1 MRRDNG
7 VLPALGVAAAM
18 AALGAWG
25 SRGSSNDDWGLVPA
39 GQRRPARGGRRGG
52 MVPRHAPSDR
62 DLLMQAMTGGDPLG
76 GMAPAQAAQDDP
88 RRIIA
93 RIDQIVMPA
102 FFAPM
107 MGAMPQQGEHLQ
119 IPPMMRD
126 QALANEARMWKT
138 VRDLSGGLP
147 SVKAWTTMVTDNI
160 DQTLRRTAEMLPP
173 APTGCTC
180 STSTPSS
187 GSSTRP
193 RIWWPRWPAAPTTTT
208 SASTGLPCPTPCAPT
223 RRPCRTCS
231 AAPPRVA
238 SAAPAVGGA
247 SRAPVAGGSAVG
259 TVTAAA
265 TADPTAAEGPQPP

>member
-173 APTGCTC
+173 GAHRMYLQHIDAFQRVFDQAADMVAEVARGTDDYDERLDWTAL
-180 STSTPSS
+180 SDAL
-187 GSSTRP
+187 RAY
-193 RIWWPRWPAAPTTTT
+193 PATMQD
-208 SASTGLPCPTPCAPT
+208 
-223 RRPCRTCS
+223 
-231 AAPPRVA
+231 VF
-238 SAAPAVGGA
+238 
-247 SRAPVAGGSAVG
+247 SRAAQGRLGGPGGRRGIAGPGRRRLGGGNRHGSG
-259 TVTAAA
+259 YR
-265 TADPTAAEGPQPP
+265 